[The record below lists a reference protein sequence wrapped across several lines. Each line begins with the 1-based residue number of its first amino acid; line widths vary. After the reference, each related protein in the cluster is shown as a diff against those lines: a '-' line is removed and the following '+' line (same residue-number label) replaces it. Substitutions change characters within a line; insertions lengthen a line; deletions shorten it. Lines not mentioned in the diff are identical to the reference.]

1 MNSFEIDGKKV
12 RLDKR
17 TAMNL
22 RGVHPDLIRVFLT
35 ARQLTVGLRPIVT
48 EGLRDMDTQRRMVK
62 ARASRTLNSRH
73 LTGHAIDVAFIVGRT
88 ARWDW
93 PLFRDFAVT
102 MKAVA
107 EEYDVAVDWGG
118 DWESLRDGPHFQLA
132 WAEYPVSNYNG
143 AK

>member
-1 MNSFEIDGKKV
+1 MSNQFVLDGKPV

-17 TAMNL
+17 TADNL
-22 RGVHPDLIRVFLT
+22 RDVHPELVRVFLN
-35 ARQLTVGLRPIVT
+35 ARQLTSGLRPIVT
-48 EGLRDMDTQRRMVK
+48 QGMRDLKTQRRMVK
-62 ARASRTLNSRH
+62 ARASKTMNSRH

-93 PLFRDFAVT
+93 PLFHDFSDI

-107 EEYDVAVDWGG
+107 EECGVGITWGG
-118 DWESLRDGPHFQLA
+118 DWKMRDGPHFQLN
-132 WAEYPVSNYNG
+132 WDDYPISDYNG